1 MIGVRDD
8 SWKFGA
14 GNYFQ
19 RAALLETAGHEIKK
33 YGHHPYL
40 VGGAHALAATA
51 ERLSVGIK
59 AAGLEAVTREYSG
72 QCCMKAAEALI
83 SEAREKGCDVIVGAG
98 GGRMMDLCK
107 LIADR
112 LNLPVLLIPTSAAT
126 CAAYTPF
133 SRVYTPESAT
143 VRGNDYREREV
154 DAILADMD
162 VMACQPV
169 RCLFSG
175 VLDAMA
181 KAIELWHLSMDC
193 APVGLYSASLLA
205 NHAKA
210 RLDVLTPAACE
221 ALKTHAV
228 TPALDET
235 VFINIALTG
244 IISGLSRGVGQ
255 TDIAHDF
262 YYLIREFFTAQALN
276 FYHGELVG
284 IGCILQLIYD
294 GRAAAC
300 DEWTLFLSEH
310 GVPTTLR
317 GIGIEPNDDVKALIL
332 RQLCPKEHGRD
343 AERVRAA
350 IEHIAR

>member
-1 MIGVRDD
+1 MINVRDD

-19 RAALLETAGHEIKK
+19 RTALLQTAGQEIGK
-33 YGHHPYL
+33 YGRRPYL
-40 VGGAHALAATA
+40 LGGPHALAAV
-51 ERLSVGIK
+51 EDCLSESMK
-59 AAGLEAVTREYSG
+59 EAGLNAVKREYSG
-72 QCCMKAAEALI
+72 QCCMKAAEAFI
-83 SEAREKGCDVIVGAG
+83 AEAREKGCDVIVGAG
-98 GGRMMDLCK
+98 GGRMMDLNK

-133 SRVYTPESAT
+133 SRVYTPEGAT

-162 VMACQPV
+162 VMARQPV

-181 KAIELWHLSMDC
+181 KAIELWHMSMDGT
-193 APVGLYSASLLA
+193 PVGLYSASLLA

-210 RLDVLTPAACE
+210 RLDALTPAACE
-221 ALKTHAV
+221 ALEARAA
-228 TPALDET
+228 TPALNET

-284 IGCILQLIYD
+284 LGCILQLIYD
-294 GRAAAC
+294 GRASAC
-300 DEWTLFLSEH
+300 DEWTFFLSEH
-310 GVPTTLR
+310 GVPTTLS
-317 GIGIEPNDDVKALIL
+317 GIGIEPNDDVKALLL
-332 RQLCPKEHGRD
+332 RQLCPKQPGRST
-343 AERVRAA
+343 EKVREA
-350 IEHIAR
+350 IERIAR